1 LVKLHESRS
10 KILSHMVV
18 LVMYLACILM
28 IVPLDCNLY
37 Y

>member
-1 LVKLHESRS
+1 
-10 KILSHMVV
+10 MVV

-37 Y
+37 S